1 MTDYPAHAAAAD
13 ATGRPDAVADAT
25 PSAPAGASAAHPLAV
40 DPVTQVQDAI
50 DGLSLSIFEA
60 LRGLRDAV
68 APYNAQEGEDGGGD
82 VGQRQRQM
90 SLADEPDYDEFLI
103 SYHNED
109 PQTLAVVES
118 AGGKVPKGPE
128 EYFKL
133 LSRIDREG
141 DQALVTRL
149 AEDILAKSHAL
160 NGLVDSMPG
169 MGRTREEQMRR
180 IEELMGENRNL
191 EEELVA
197 VYQEAEETRDALRK
211 RLRDVTSAAL
221 GIEEEG

>member
-68 APYNAQEGEDGGGD
+68 APDNAQEGEDGGGD

-118 AGGKVPKGPE
+118 AGGKVP
-128 EYFKL
+128 
-133 LSRIDREG
+133 
-141 DQALVTRL
+141 
-149 AEDILAKSHAL
+149 
-160 NGLVDSMPG
+160 
-169 MGRTREEQMRR
+169 
-180 IEELMGENRNL
+180 
-191 EEELVA
+191 
-197 VYQEAEETRDALRK
+197 
-211 RLRDVTSAAL
+211 
-221 GIEEEG
+221 

>member
-1 MTDYPAHAAAAD
+1 MRQRKHEVGWRLKD
-13 ATGRPDAVADAT
+13 ATRAHKVDHAPRVAVVVVVHLGARALEVFDRRL
-25 PSAPAGASAAHPLAV
+25 APFRCERRRVVRHLLARWNGEGAAGALYEDAHGCEKARAARDTART
-40 DPVTQVQDAI
+40 DE
-50 DGLSLSIFEA
+50 FEA
-60 LRGLRDAV
+60 
-68 APYNAQEGEDGGGD
+68 
-82 VGQRQRQM
+82 
-90 SLADEPDYDEFLI
+90 
-103 SYHNED
+103 
-109 PQTLAVVES
+109 
-118 AGGKVPKGPE
+118 
-128 EYFKL
+128 
-133 LSRIDREG
+133 
-141 DQALVTRL
+141 QALVTRL

>member
-1 MTDYPAHAAAAD
+1 MHSIVCGVISA
-13 ATGRPDAVADAT
+13 AVATA
-25 PSAPAGASAAHPLAV
+25 
-40 DPVTQVQDAI
+40 
-50 DGLSLSIFEA
+50 
-60 LRGLRDAV
+60 
-68 APYNAQEGEDGGGD
+68 
-82 VGQRQRQM
+82 
-90 SLADEPDYDEFLI
+90 
-103 SYHNED
+103 
-109 PQTLAVVES
+109 ES